1 MRYNKTTMKKLL
13 LSLFLSIFILG
24 ISACGYDGEY
34 RYPCM
39 DPDNWKNKEC
49 NPPECIVE
57 GSCTKD
63 LIGFDWET
71 NPENKQLEDFIHEE
85 EEYEQEEE

>member
-1 MRYNKTTMKKLL
+1 M
-13 LSLFLSIFILG
+13 
-24 ISACGYDGEY
+24 E
-34 RYPCM
+34 PE
-39 DPDNWKNKEC
+39 NWKNKEC

-85 EEYEQEEE
+85 EKYEKEEE